1 MDRDFW
7 HAPKEKYLIFQINKH
22 ADCIW
27 GDNWQMPRKAINLPK
42 KCKDRQ
48 IIRLKYTLQA

>member
-42 KCKDRQ
+42 KCKVIQ
-48 IIRLKYTLQA
+48 IIRLKDTLQA